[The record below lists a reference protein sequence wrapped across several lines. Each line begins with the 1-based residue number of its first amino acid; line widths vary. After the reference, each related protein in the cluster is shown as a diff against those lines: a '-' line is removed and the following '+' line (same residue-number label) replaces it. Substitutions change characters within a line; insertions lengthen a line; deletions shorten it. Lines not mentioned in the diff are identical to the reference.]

1 MTARAAGSAFR
12 RLVVALAVMALPARA
27 EAMCAPTARGIFPA
41 SGIVGTQVDA
51 VVEGE
56 ALDGATVTVFGD
68 AGLVA
73 SVQSTS
79 ALAVNVRLTI
89 DAAAVPG
96 ERILAFTTAGGTVAV
111 SFTVN
116 PVGGP
121 VVADVS
127 PPLVATQGFPFAA
140 TFTGTT
146 LEAVSAATIAVSG
159 LGVTVQ
165 SAVPAPDGTS
175 LAVVFDVAA
184 NADLGT
190 HAVTIANGLGSALLT
205 LYVQRPAPLVAQ
217 VSPAAGEAGAIVP
230 ITITGTGL
238 AGAALVVTGGGVAI
252 ADVTSTGDTMVSAT
266 LTIDAGA
273 STSITEARL
282 LIVTTESGQ
291 TTIEFFVVPV
301 DVPSVTAVLPGA
313 GEPGDTVG
321 VTLKGL
327 NLTGGTVAS
336 DFTLQNPIVVD
347 DETITVDVVIPGG
360 ATIDTDHFLTVT
372 TGDGMASGTFRVI
385 GAGKPFFNA
394 ARPPFGNRGTVVTVR
409 LDGVNLDTIV
419 TGATG
424 IELSGPKI
432 TESNALA
439 IDPFIAQATLDIDPT
454 ASVGYRDVTVTT
466 SAGTFVRSAGFR
478 VNVPGQV
485 PMISDVSPRLVQP
498 GTTTT
503 ITVTG
508 SNFAGGAVLVTGPG
522 VTITNVVVDPSGTI
536 ITFDLTVA
544 ADAPAEVRSVIVV
557 TENGIA
563 RCAIAT
569 AAPEPP
575 LLAAKLV
582 KAGALFTVS
591 SSAFRLFVFEFSVND
606 LFAPGLRT
614 VGFAD
619 PDGSLTLTRPNTAAI
634 ETAFRD
640 LRRGFV
646 RVRAV
651 TPTNFIAVSTGQ
663 VIRR

>member
-1 MTARAAGSAFR
+1 MTAAATGFRIR
-12 RLVVALAVMALPARA
+12 RLLVALAVMALPAFA
-27 EAMCAPTARGIFPA
+27 EAACAPTARGIFPA

-56 ALDGATVTVFGD
+56 ALDGATVAVFGD
-68 AGLVA
+68 AGLTA

-89 DAAAVPG
+89 DATAVAG

-121 VVADVS
+121 IVGDVS

-140 TFTGTT
+140 TFTGSD
-146 LEAVSAATIAVSG
+146 LGAVSAGAIVASG
-159 LGVTVQ
+159 HGVTVQ

-184 NADLGT
+184 DADLGT
-190 HAVTIANGLGSALLT
+190 HAVVISNGVGSALVT
-205 LYVQRPAPLVAQ
+205 LYVQRPAPLVTQ
-217 VSPAAGEAGAIVP
+217 VSPAAGEVGTAVP

-238 AGAALVVTGGGVAI
+238 IGAALVVTGDGVAI
-252 ADVTSTGDTMVSAT
+252 GNVTSTGDTMLNAT

-273 STSITEARL
+273 STSVTEARL

-301 DVPSVTAVLPGA
+301 DVPSVTSVLPGA

-327 NLTGGTVAS
+327 NLTGGTVTS
-336 DFTLQNPIVVD
+336 DFTLQNPVVVD

-360 ATIDTDHFLTVT
+360 ATIDTNHSLTVT
-372 TGDGMASGTFRVI
+372 TGNGMASGTFRVI

-394 ARPPFGNRGTVVTVR
+394 ARPPFANRGTVVTVR

-424 IELSGPKI
+424 IQLSGPKI

-439 IDPFIAQATLDIDPT
+439 INPFVAQATLDVDPT

-485 PMISDVSPRLVQP
+485 PMITDVSPTLVQP

-508 SNFAGGAVLVTGPG
+508 SNFDGGAVLVTGPG
-522 VTITNVVVDPSGTI
+522 VTVTNVVVDASGTI

-563 RCAIAT
+563 RCALAT

-575 LLAAKLV
+575 LAAAKLV
-582 KAGALFTVS
+582 KSGALFTVS

-619 PDGSLTLTRPNTAAI
+619 ADGSLTLTRPNTAAI

-640 LRRGFV
+640 MRRGYV